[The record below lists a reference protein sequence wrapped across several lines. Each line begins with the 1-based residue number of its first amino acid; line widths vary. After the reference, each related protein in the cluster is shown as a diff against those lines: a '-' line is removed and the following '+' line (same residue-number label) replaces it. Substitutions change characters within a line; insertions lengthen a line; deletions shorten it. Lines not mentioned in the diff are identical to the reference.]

1 MVHKLLLLFLYV
13 CFSYAEPYAS
23 LELIDAVNTKYGKFG
38 KNRFE
43 LMNREFASLKNRST
57 MEKLNAVN
65 DFYNGVRYAKDIN
78 LYKVKDYWATPW
90 EFLGHDKGDCEDYV
104 IAKYFA
110 LRYLG
115 IDSSKLYFSYVKSRR
130 FKGAHMVL
138 TYFKTPRSVPLVLD
152 NNNLKIFPATK
163 RKDLIPIYNFN
174 GDSLFKAKKKGTLGK
189 KVKAPKVHKKWDQ
202 LVQNIKNHKICKDT
216 Q

>member
-1 MVHKLLLLFLYV
+1 MIKVIFFLLLFGLT
-13 CFSYAEPYAS
+13 YAQPYAGTK
-23 LELIDAVNTKYGKFG
+23 LINAVNAKYGKFG

-43 LMNREFASLKNRST
+43 LMNKEFSSLKSAST
-57 MEKLNAVN
+57 MKKLNAVN
-65 DFYNGVRYAKDIN
+65 DFFNGVRYTKDIN

-115 IDSSKLYFSYVKSRR
+115 IKSEQLYFSYVKSRR

-138 TYFKTPRSVPLVLD
+138 TYFKTPSSVPLVLD
-152 NNNLKIFPATK
+152 NNNFKIFPANK
-163 RKDLIPIYNFN
+163 RRDLIPIYNFN

-189 KVKAPKVHKKWDQ
+189 KVKAPKVHKKWDK
-202 LVQNIKNHKICKDT
+202 LLKNIKNNKI
-216 Q
+216 